1 MISCFE
7 NIYKEISVWFSI
19 SLSNLFSIR
28 HNKLINEIIPPAGR
42 ELGKLEELPQH
53 LRETW
58 LLVCRIFGKGTERS
72 LLC

>member
-1 MISCFE
+1 MDQE
-7 NIYKEISVWFSI
+7 
-19 SLSNLFSIR
+19 SLCSLTAMMCLSSLFQIGSNEM
-28 HNKLINEIIPPAGR
+28 INEIIPPAGR

-58 LLVCRIFGKGTERS
+58 LLVCRIFGEGTERS